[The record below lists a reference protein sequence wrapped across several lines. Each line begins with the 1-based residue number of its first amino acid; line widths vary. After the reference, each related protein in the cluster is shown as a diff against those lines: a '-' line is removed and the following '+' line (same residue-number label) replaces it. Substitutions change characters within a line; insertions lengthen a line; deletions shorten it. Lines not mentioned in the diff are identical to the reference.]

1 MVLWRSRWALASAAL
16 VLVVAAAAAAPSRA
30 DAPPEGGTAF
40 ETGLSFDAAVA
51 KAKAA
56 GKPLFVDFWSDG

>member
-1 MVLWRSRWALASAAL
+1 MRFTARRSFPLLAAAL
-16 VLVVAAAAAAPSRA
+16 LLPLAARSGAADEVEKA
-30 DAPPEGGTAF
+30 GGGATF
-40 ETGLSFDAAVA
+40 ESGLSFDAAVA